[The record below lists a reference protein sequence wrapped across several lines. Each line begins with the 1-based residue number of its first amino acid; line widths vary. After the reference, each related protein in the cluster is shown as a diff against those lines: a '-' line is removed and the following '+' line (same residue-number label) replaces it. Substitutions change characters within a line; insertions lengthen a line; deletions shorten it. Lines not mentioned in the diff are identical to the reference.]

1 MRGREKRDGGME
13 GRKGRQTLH
22 PLKHTLDR
30 ARAAGTGH
38 VDVEFVVVGCFH
50 FSVVSLSV
58 TVASLVWLGEI
69 LRW

>member
-1 MRGREKRDGGME
+1 MGE
-13 GRKGRQTLH
+13 GKGRGEKQTLH
-22 PLKHTLDR
+22 PLQHTLDR